1 MMRLFA
7 QAMLL
12 SLLLLLVL
20 SVSPASSAV
29 PDGYTPVGPGDT
41 YLALGDSI
49 PLGAEAAANEDGEP
63 GYPVQ
68 LLEQLR
74 TFSPTLNSGLSV
86 DDFVL
91 AEVGETTTSMIT
103 STDEMSSQLELAL
116 DFIQSERD
124 AGRTV
129 GLVTLTIGGN
139 DALDILPAPFGSGA
153 PLTPTL
159 QRTTDNMDIILES
172 LIAAL
177 DGEGD
182 LLIMNYYNPYP
193 GLGFPLPDGDL
204 KMETLTEAGNTIIA
218 DAATKYGIPMAEVQA
233 AFVGKEPALLYVQY
247 PYQIPPTSAAAYDFH
262 PRPAGHCVLAEEF
275 YAVSGYEGM
284 FPRCVWSSYIPLLRR
299 E

>member
-1 MMRLFA
+1 MIRLFA
-7 QAMLL
+7 QAILL

-49 PLGAEAAANEDGEP
+49 PLGAEASANEDGEP

-91 AEVGETTTSMIT
+91 AEAGETTTTMIT

-139 DALDILPAPFGSGA
+139 DARSTLPFPFGSDE

-159 QRTTDNMDIILES
+159 QRIEDNLDIILDS
-172 LIAAL
+172 LTTAL

-182 LLIMNYYNPYP
+182 LLLMNYYNPYP
-193 GLGFPLPDGDL
+193 GLGIPPPDGPEL
-204 KMETLTEAGNTIIA
+204 TATLTEEGNAIIA
-218 DAATKYGIPMAEVQA
+218 AAAAKYGIPVAESQA

-262 PRPAGHCVLAEEF
+262 PRPAGHCVLAAEF
-275 YAVSGYEGM
+275 YAVSGYAGT
-284 FPRCVWSSYIPLLRR
+284 FPRCVWSSYIPLLRS